1 MTELRAGQILYTRL
15 SKDRSRSGK
24 DGYQTLCC
32 TRAIICDTEL
42 PEIEARFLYFP
53 TETSPPK
60 HVFFGT
66 RSGKLVVAR
75 ISRLGE
81 TDDQGRLISIAHG
94 LVFTAADLIRGG
106 LLPLAVF
113 DVFPFL
119 TDLRRAFEVD
129 QGRSGGAPPVTIVFP
144 DPVPPSEAARWPLEE
159 LRKLA
164 FYALRAQRLAEKN
177 TALAMTGSPEAILAA
192 MRVAQALLAPARYG
206 ECPMDTYFVDAHKN
220 PCNLHG
226 NYCWA
231 VGLPEPPRFGNF
243 IAVDAERCRVN
254 DNPSWKPAD
263 AYEYWLAAKLAAG
276 RLDDIVRDKGG
287 VHQVS
292 RALAGESL
300 GEAVGPRVIE
310 EVCRA
315 APELLRSGL
324 RDRMARLIGGELA
337 DRLVDSVMAGMNP
350 AEIMERLRGGFD
362 AAALLQR
369 LFEHYAANR
378 FRRPAAE
385 ELKTLGSVLEAHPRR
400 KLQLLWAAWRGEDA
414 AIQQAGRAFDDA
426 GYEQACALFLEYGLP
441 EVLGLVQ
448 PGRGAAFLR
457 GYLTSDRAHAI
468 PLPELVD
475 RLLQVGE
482 DAALDLLEP
491 RLARLGLEDLKEL
504 RRLCKRIKSKR
515 SSFTEALESAYSQAV
530 KERGLFAQLRNKFG
544 M

>member
-1 MTELRAGQILYTRL
+1 MIELRAGQILYTRL

-32 TRAIICDTEL
+32 TRAIISDTEL

-66 RSGKLVVAR
+66 RGGKLVLAR
-75 ISRLGE
+75 ITRLGE
-81 TDDQGRLISIAHG
+81 TDDHGRLISIAHG
-94 LVFTAADLIRGG
+94 VVFVAADLIRAG

-113 DVFPFL
+113 EVFPFL
-119 TDLRRAFEVD
+119 TDLRRALEVD
-129 QGRSGGAPPVTIVFP
+129 QGRSGDAPPVTIAVP
-144 DPVPPSEAARWPLEE
+144 DPVPPSEAGRWSLEE

-177 TALAMTGSPEAILAA
+177 TALAMTGSPESILAV
-192 MRVAQALLAPARYG
+192 MGVAQAMLPPARYG
-206 ECPMDTYFVDAHKN
+206 ECPMDTYFVDAHRN

-243 IAVDAERCRVN
+243 IMVDAEKCRIN

-263 AYEYWLAAKLAAG
+263 AYECWLAAKLAAG
-276 RLDDIVRDKGG
+276 RLDEIVRDKGG
-287 VHQVS
+287 VDHVS

-300 GEAVGPRVIE
+300 GEAVPPRVIE

-315 APELLRSGL
+315 GPELVRSGL
-324 RDRMARLIGGELA
+324 RDRMARLIGGVLA
-337 DRLVDSVMAGMNP
+337 DRLVDSVMAGMTP
-350 AEIMERLRGGFD
+350 AEMLERLGGGFE
-362 AAALLQR
+362 AAALLQH

-385 ELKTLGSVLEAHPRR
+385 ELKALGSVLEAHPRR
-400 KLQLLWAAWRGEDA
+400 KLQLLWAAWGGEDA
-414 AIQQAGRAFDDA
+414 AIQRAGRAFDDA
-426 GYEQACALFLEYGLP
+426 GYEQACVLFLDYGLP

-448 PGRGAAFLR
+448 PGRGTAFLR
-457 GYLTSDRAHAI
+457 GYLASDRAHAI
-468 PLPELVD
+468 PLPGLVD
-475 RLLQVGE
+475 RLLQAGE

-491 RLARLGLEDLKEL
+491 RLARLPLEDLKEL
-504 RRLCKRIKSKR
+504 RRLCKRMKSKR
-515 SSFTEALESAYSQAV
+515 SLFKETLESAYREAL
-530 KERGLFAQLRNKFG
+530 KERGLFAQLRHKFG